1 MIEDR
6 LEINNA
12 EYLSMKRYVNKFT
25 HILQSAIL
33 TSWYKLFGPPRIL
46 RFNRKLN
53 ATILRAFGANISN
66 NYVRIDSP
74 ITFHH
79 AKNGYANLTVSDG
92 CVIGGNNYLDL
103 HSRITLEKGVSL
115 GAGAIIMTHNGFNSN
130 PVLEKKLDHLIGSE
144 DVLIKAG
151 ASIKAGALIFKGVT
165 IGENAL
171 VTAGSLVT
179 SDVPPEHFAMGAPAR
194 NFPISL
200 LEKS

>member
-1 MIEDR
+1 
-6 LEINNA
+6 
-12 EYLSMKRYVNKFT
+12 MKRYINKFS

-33 TSWYKLFGPPRIL
+33 ISWYKLLGPPRIL

-53 ATILRAFGANISN
+53 ATILRAFGGNISK

-74 ITFHH
+74 VTFHH
-79 AKNGYANLTVSDG
+79 ARNGYSNLTVGDG
-92 CVIGGNNYLDL
+92 CVFGGNNYLDL
-103 HSRITLEKGVSL
+103 HRRITLENGVSL
-115 GAGAIIMTHNGFNSN
+115 GAGTIIMTHNGFNSN
-130 PVLEKKLDHLIGSE
+130 PVLEEKLEHLIGSE

-171 VTAGSLVT
+171 VTAGSLIT
-179 SDVPPEHFAMGAPAR
+179 SDVPREHFALGAPAR
-194 NFPISL
+194 NFPMSL